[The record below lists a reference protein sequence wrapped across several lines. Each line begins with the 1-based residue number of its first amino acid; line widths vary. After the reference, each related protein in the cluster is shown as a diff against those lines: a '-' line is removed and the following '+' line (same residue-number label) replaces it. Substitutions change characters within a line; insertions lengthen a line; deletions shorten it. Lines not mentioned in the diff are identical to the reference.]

1 MSKTKQTTKKKRL
14 PSIFRTKLTHRFLKE
29 NPITPHMIEYICD
42 ELRDYAASKDALF
55 IEDFRREMRI
65 PKSTWFDLCRAHP
78 QLKEAVE
85 EAKED
90 IAYGRYRAA
99 ATRHFDKNVIFH
111 TQHRFGQAWRDDDK
125 YQSEL
130 KKAEQDDSKQPIHV
144 HLPENKRVINI
155 NEKGDE

>member
-1 MSKTKQTTKKKRL
+1 MKKTKQNTKKKRL
-14 PSIFRTKLTHRFLKE
+14 PSIFRTKLAHRFLKE
-29 NPITPHMIEYICD
+29 NPITDSMIEYICD

-65 PKSTWFDLCRAHP
+65 PKSTWFDLANNFP
-78 QLKEAVE
+78 QLKEAIE

-111 TQHRFGQAWRDDDK
+111 TQHRFGQAWRDDDT
-125 YQSEL
+125 YQAEL
-130 KKAEQDDSKQPIHV
+130 KKSEQDNSKQPINV
-144 HLPENKRVINI
+144 YLPENKRVINV
-155 NEKGDE
+155 DENKET